1 MEMKARIVS
10 PPNTHEYIGSNE
22 AGHKT
27 LINAHKEGISPMEI
41 LLLSV
46 AACSCV
52 DVEMILKKMR
62 NNLDYLSVDITGDRV
77 DDQVPKPF
85 KGINLHFNLHGN
97 IKEKSAEKAIGMA
110 VEKYCSVATSLDP
123 NIQITHDFTIH
134 QTTEDEI

>member
-1 MEMKARIVS
+1 MKTRITS
-10 PPNTHEYIGSNE
+10 TPHQYEYIGENE
-22 AGHKT
+22 KGHKT
-27 LINAHKEGISPMEI
+27 IINADKEGISPMEN

-62 NNLDYLSVDITGDRV
+62 NNLDYLSVDITGDRM

-110 VEKYCSVATSLDP
+110 IEKYCSVASSLDP
-123 NIQITHDFTIH
+123 NIQIKHDFTIH